1 MRINTKH
8 YQIIH
13 DCEKRYG
20 SIMATPECEL
30 RQLQTELNH
39 EEHPDIPIKWTD
51 SNREKFEQMV
61 IQMVDEGYSAN
72 AIAGELGAGYSTVTR
87 VIAKYNLTVK
97 GNFRWVLTDAVGN
110 VYYATSKGQARKY
123 LLGGTVGGN
132 HDWIERQLVNDGYT
146 VKYRQSIWA
155 DIANGDYYITP
166 HGLFLKHGDDSYEN

>member
-30 RQLQTELNH
+30 RQLQVELNH
-39 EEHPDIPIKWTD
+39 EGHPDIPIKWTD

-72 AIAGELGAGYSTVTR
+72 TIAGELGAGYSTVKR

-97 GNFRWVLTDAVGN
+97 GNFRWILTDTVGN
-110 VYYATSKGQARKY
+110 IYYATSKGQARKY
-123 LLGGTVGGN
+123 LLGGAVGGN
-132 HDWIERQLVNDGYT
+132 VDWIERQLVNDGYT
-146 VKYRQSIWA
+146 IKYRQSIWA
-155 DIANGDYYITP
+155 DISNGDYYITP
-166 HGLFLKHGDDSYEN
+166 HGLFLKHGDDSYES